1 MDGRAVDVA
10 DPGFDPCDEPPARR
24 GLRRILQAYEDVE
37 VVGEASTPDEAQE
50 LRCALTPD
58 AIFLDVQLGR
68 EHGFDL
74 IERLDPVPAIIVV
87 TAHSNDAPRAFD
99 VRNCFFFPRR
109 RFFVGVPLALV
120 ARPIPTVR
128 PSWMVWR
135 TCRP

>member
-10 DPGFDPCDEPPARR
+10 DPGFDPCDEPPVRR

-37 VVGEASTPDEAQE
+37 VVGEASTPDEVQE
-50 LRCALTPD
+50 LTCALTPD

-74 IERLDPVPAIIVV
+74 IERLDPVPAASSGFIV
-87 TAHSNDAPRAFD
+87 T
-99 VRNCFFFPRR
+99 
-109 RFFVGVPLALV
+109 LALV